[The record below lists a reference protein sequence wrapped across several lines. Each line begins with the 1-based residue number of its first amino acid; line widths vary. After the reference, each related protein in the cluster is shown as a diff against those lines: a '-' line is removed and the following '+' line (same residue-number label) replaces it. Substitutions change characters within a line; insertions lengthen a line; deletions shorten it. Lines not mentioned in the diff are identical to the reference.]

1 MRLGFGDGF
10 RDEDFEGIPNLVFPL
25 TTIPFFDSDEL
36 VRRCADGKLVILL

>member
-36 VRRCADGKLVILL
+36 VRRCAEGKLVILL